1 MLSAEDFESMPM
13 EQQEECLSHRGN
25 FLISRN
31 HDDKRHVD
39 LYSLNNF
46 FVEVWYVSFKDALDK
61 NFQNTNLCLITH
73 IVTIKNEECINQYI
87 DLYKKINQ

>member
-13 EQQEECLSHRGN
+13 EQQEECLTHRGN

-31 HDDKRHVD
+31 YGKKRHVD
-39 LYSLNNF
+39 LYSLSNF
-46 FVEVWYVSFKDALDK
+46 FVEVWYVNFKDALD
-61 NFQNTNLCLITH
+61 NDFNNTNLCLLTH
-73 IVTIKNEECINQYI
+73 IVTIKNEDDINQYI